1 MPLWSLYE
9 IIHICTAVVDKSE
22 EWSSQWIFQ
31 FNNWKEEAWKNEGFN
46 GIRTRDLRNTGAM
59 LYQLSYEATH
69 LLWWSVFTFI
79 YNRFTIQIWIISYK
93 LHIISLHE
101 KIFASLP
108 MCVFIAQLVEH
119 RTGIGEVTRSNPV
132 EAPRPRGIAALQSWL
147 VPAASTR
154 ICSSTCYMWEASLL
168 PLARMFSSSKK
179 TVRPNALERSAEG
192 FWTSSSRPAYGQ
204 TLGSRPSES
213 ERWSVIRHLR
223 CRQPKSA

>member
-1 MPLWSLYE
+1 MRASMGFEPVTSAIPVRCSTNWAMKPHIYCDDQSSLSFT
-9 IIHICTAVVDKSE
+9 TA
-22 EWSSQWIFQ
+22 
-31 FNNWKEEAWKNEGFN
+31 
-46 GIRTRDLRNTGAM
+46 L
-59 LYQLSYEATH
+59 
-69 LLWWSVFTFI
+69 
-79 YNRFTIQIWIISYK
+79 QIWIVSYK

-101 KIFASLP
+101 KILASLP

-119 RTGIGEVTRSNPV
+119 RTSIAEVTRSNPV
-132 EAPRPRGIAALQSWL
+132 EAPRPWGIAALQSWL

-204 TLGSRPSES
+204 TSGSRPWES